1 MSKHTSISAEEFV
14 EAWQKAES
22 IEEMADKFGTEVLR
36 LSSRAAVY
44 RAKGVPLKK
53 FVGRGKTIDIAMLTQ
68 LAKDSGPTG
77 EHAPRKTVAA
87 KTVKKS
93 KKKAKA

>member
-1 MSKHTSISAEEFV
+1 MSKNNRISAEEFV

-22 IEEMADKFGTEVLR
+22 IEEMADKFGTEALR
-36 LSSRAAVY
+36 LSGRAAVY

-53 FVGRGKTIDIAMLTQ
+53 FARRGQVLDFTALAK

-77 EHAPRKTVAA
+77 EYAPRKTLAA

-93 KKKAKA
+93 KKA